1 MKRIVSGDQV
11 KVISGNEAG
20 KVGVVRKVLYSSVGR
35 RKEVYVIVSDV
46 NVRRFVK
53 KTQAGK
59 KFDAKSYPIAVSNV
73 ALLAGDGFVSKVGFK
88 LKDGTKK
95 RIFKRTAEFV

>member
-1 MKRIVSGDQV
+1 MRRIVSGDQV
-11 KVISGNEAG
+11 KIISGSEAG
-20 KVGVVRKVLYSSVGR
+20 KIGVVRKVLCSSVGQ
-35 RKEVYVIVSDV
+35 RKEVRVIVSDV

-59 KFDAKSYPIAVSNV
+59 KFDARPYPIAVSNV
-73 ALLAGDGFVSKVGFK
+73 ALLAGDGFISKVGFK
-88 LKDGTKK
+88 LKDGTKR